1 MCVFHNRGTDICIHI
16 CISPKGSALMSAIH
30 SENYKKSDGSMD
42 K

>member
-1 MCVFHNRGTDICIHI
+1 MRVFHNRGTDIRIHI